1 MSYKFLEHAT
11 DAIIEVTA
19 TNLDEAF
26 IQAGLAVVDTTLDIK
41 SVEVKE
47 ERSIAVSGSTIDYLL
62 FDWLEAIIYQLITEG
77 FAISRFSLKITKGDE
92 YTLEAIVYGEPI
104 DLKKHHFKVE
114 IKAPTFHEMEIKQ
127 NGVITM
133 KFLLDL

>member
-19 TNLDEAF
+19 QNLNEAF

-41 SVEVKE
+41 SVEEKE
-47 ERSIAVSGSTIDYLL
+47 ERYIAVAGSTLDYLL
-62 FDWLEAIIYQLITEG
+62 FDWLEAVIYQLITEG
-77 FAISRFSLKITKGDE
+77 FAICRFSVKITKE
-92 YTLEAIVYGEPI
+92 ESYTLEATVFGEQI

-127 NGVITM
+127 NGEIKM